1 MRDYLSIGSA
11 PCDEECAQVGSPDY
25 STQAR
30 IECRAYMEQLR
41 RLYPE
46 PQGGYFKLKSF
57 PHDFGSYYE
66 VVAVYDDEDEEA
78 TEWALGAEYGA
89 EKWDAEARFYLTS
102 EKLAAAERARTE
114 RLAEIEGAN

>member
-66 VVAVYDDEDEEA
+66 VVAVYDTEDEEP
-78 TEWALGAEYGA
+78 TNWAF
-89 EKWDAEARFYLTS
+89 DAEAGAENWDEEALQYL
-102 EKLAAAERARTE
+102 LAERTHAAER
-114 RLAEIEGAN
+114 LAAPAWPVTA